1 MHLAISQPGRQ
12 PPTWPPAAA
21 PMSTGLDDD
30 DDDVWCG
37 VSNDPNQER
46 EAVVHFVEDRVET
59 LERVC
64 ADPRLQVPPTTHQ
77 GHEQG
82 GSTGAH
88 GGCSLCVCC
97 VWYQSVRLYFA
108 DWGYS
113 TPEQR
118 MRALYNPRVTVLDLA
133 DFSCMCRLLDPNRQD
148 GYPCFVPTCKDKR
161 LSPERFSFIPPPPG
175 AAPSTDNRQQAGEGA
190 AAAVEQEEEGGGEA
204 SLSNEEAGGP
214 RGQQQAAVEEEEAAE
229 EGSSEEEGR
238 ASP

>member
-1 MHLAISQPGRQ
+1 MVTCGAVSATTLTRSGRRWCTSWRTGSRRLRGSALTPGCRYH
-12 PPTWPPAAA
+12 PPGPRAEGGREGARGLTEAA
-21 PMSTGLDDD
+21 LC
-30 DDDVWCG
+30 V
-37 VSNDPNQER
+37 
-46 EAVVHFVEDRVET
+46 
-59 LERVC
+59 
-64 ADPRLQVPPTTHQ
+64 
-77 GHEQG
+77 
-82 GSTGAH
+82 
-88 GGCSLCVCC
+88 CVCC

-190 AAAVEQEEEGGGEA
+190 AAAVEQEEGGGEA
-204 SLSNEEAGGP
+204 SLSCEEAGGP
-214 RGQQQAAVEEEEAAE
+214 RGQQAAVEEEEAEE